1 MGRREATA
9 FALGPLILVAIAF
22 LPSWAYLAAMWFAT
36 LMAAWEL
43 LAMVRRLEIPA
54 PRVATLVVLAIALPA
69 IWWLGLR
76 DAGLVL
82 AAVVV
87 VLPLVYL
94 LGRFPVAGATG
105 GMACS
110 LLVALY
116 FAVFGGAMGLLRTS
130 FPDPLGWKA
139 VVTLI
144 ITIWAGDSGAYYLG
158 SRFGR
163 HKLSP
168 RVSPN
173 KTWEGAFGG
182 LLLTFVGVAFCRAV
196 FFPEL
201 SVAAGVTM
209 ASILTVVAPLGDLV
223 ESLFK
228 RDSGVKDSSQLIPGH
243 GGFLDRTDSLFFAA
257 PFVLAVL
264 LLFGVGA

>member
-22 LPSWAYLAAMWFAT
+22 LPSWAYLAAIWCAT

-43 LAMVRRLEIPA
+43 LAMVQRLEIPV
-54 PRVATLVVLAIALPA
+54 PRSATLAVLGLALPA
-69 IWWLGLR
+69 VWWLGTGS
-76 DAGLVL
+76 AGLVV

-94 LGRFPVAGATG
+94 LGRFPIQGATS
-105 GMACS
+105 AIASS

-116 FAVFGGAMGLLRTS
+116 FTVFGGAMGLLRTS
-130 FPDPLGWKA
+130 FPDPVGWKA
-139 VVTLI
+139 VVMLI
-144 ITIWAGDSGAYYLG
+144 ITIWAGDSGAYYVG

-201 SVAAGVTM
+201 SVAAGATV
-209 ASILTVVAPLGDLV
+209 AGLLTVVAPLGDLV

-243 GGFLDRTDSLFFAA
+243 GGFLDRTDSLYFAA

-264 LLFGVGA
+264 TVFGVGG